1 MPIPTP
7 ERVTDAELAVLR
19 RLWKRGPS
27 TIRELTDDL
36 YPGGGASAYATVQ
49 KLLDRLRSKGC
60 VSRRAAGRANL
71 FTAEVGRGDLIE
83 RRLREIADTLCD
95 GALSPLLTHLASSS
109 GLSADE
115 LTRLRSRVEEL
126 DRANP
131 ADRET
136 ASHEPAGRAPEN
148 RGGR

>member
-1 MPIPTP
+1 MPLPTP

-49 KLLDRLRSKGC
+49 KLLDRLGSKGC
-60 VSRRAAGRANL
+60 VSRRAAGRANV

-95 GALSPLLTHLASSS
+95 GALSPLLTHLASST

-115 LTRLRSRVEEL
+115 LARLRSRVEEL
-126 DRANP
+126 DRESP
-131 ADRET
+131 MGQK
-136 ASHEPAGRAPEN
+136 PAGRSPES
-148 RGGR
+148 RGRR